1 MRILAEHKVTKMR
14 LTFDNEMLL
23 QNSPDFVKIM
33 EVKKETI
40 KTIKVE
46 KIEPEQF
53 YTVPEMRE
61 ILEKS
66 LKEISYFIGTVKDM
80 DALKQM
86 RIVEKNGKNRK
97 SIMKQLDNLIS

>member
-1 MRILAEHKVTKMR
+1 MR